1 MSEGLNTRVIH
12 HGESFAG
19 DTGTVMP
26 PIFPTSTFAHG
37 NAGGF
42 DYTRSGNPNFR
53 ILDSVLASVEG
64 CAHATVFASG
74 VSAITAVVSQLKQ
87 GDLVLCEENLY
98 GCTVRLFEQVF
109 AKFGLKTAWADF
121 TQPAALEQIQAQ
133 TPAMVWLESPTNPLL
148 KVIDLEAVCSVTQPL
163 GIPAVVDN
171 TFATALEQIQAQTPA
186 MVWLESP
193 TNPLLKVIDL
203 EAVCAITQP
212 LGIPVVVDN
221 TFATALVQRPLDL
234 GATLSLTSTTK
245 YINGHSD
252 ALGGAVCTNDH
263 EWHQK
268 MVFSQKALG
277 LQPSPF
283 DCWLITRGIKTLP
296 LRLKQ
301 QMANAAALADQLA
314 DHAKVNWVR
323 YPHRS
328 DHPQHQ
334 VATRQMRAGGAI
346 VTVSFNASQEQTY
359 ALCKQLRWFTMA
371 ESLGG
376 IESLICHPATM
387 THAAVSA
394 EVKAKLGIDDGLV
407 RFSVGC
413 EDLADLQADLNQ
425 ALELLV

>member
-1 MSEGLNTRVIH
+1 MNTGLNTRVIH
-12 HGESFAG
+12 HGDSFAG

-53 ILDSVLASVEG
+53 ILDEVLASVEG

-109 AKFGLKTAWADF
+109 AKFGLKTAWVDF
-121 TQPAALEQIQAQ
+121 TQPAALEQIQA
-133 TPAMVWLESPTNPLL
+133 
-148 KVIDLEAVCSVTQPL
+148 KK
-163 GIPAVVDN
+163 
-171 TFATALEQIQAQTPA
+171 PA

-252 ALGGAVCTNDH
+252 ALGGAVCTNDP

-314 DHAKVNWVR
+314 GHAKVNWVR

-346 VTVSFNASQEQTY
+346 VTASFNASQEQTY

-413 EDLADLQADLNQ
+413 EDLADLQADLDQ
-425 ALELLV
+425 ALELLA

>member
-1 MSEGLNTRVIH
+1 MNEGLNTRVIH

-19 DTGTVMP
+19 ETGSVMP

-37 NAGGF
+37 NPGGF

-64 CAHATVFASG
+64 CDHATVFGSG

-109 AKFGLKTAWADF
+109 AKFGLRTEWVDF
-121 TQPAALEQIQAQ
+121 TKPEALDSIRNSQ
-133 TPAMVWLESPTNPLL
+133 PAMVWLESPTNPLL
-148 KVIDLEAVCSVTQPL
+148 KVIDLQ
-163 GIPAVVDN
+163 
-171 TFATALEQIQAQTPA
+171 
-186 MVWLESP
+186 
-193 TNPLLKVIDL
+193 
-203 EAVCAITQP
+203 AVCAVSHP
-212 LGIPVVVDN
+212 LGIPVLVDN

-252 ALGGAVCTNDH
+252 ALGGVVCTNDPD
-263 EWHQK
+263 WHQK

-296 LRLKQ
+296 LRMRQ
-301 QMANAAALADQLA
+301 QMANAADQLA
-314 DHAKVNWVR
+314 DHPSVNWVR
-323 YPHRS
+323 YPHRA
-328 DHPQHQ
+328 DHPQYN
-334 VATRQMRAGGAI
+334 VAQQQMNAGGAI
-346 VTVSFNASQEQTY
+346 VTVSFKATQEQTY
-359 ALCKQLRWFTMA
+359 TLCKQLRWFTMA

-387 THAAVSA
+387 THAAVAA

-413 EDLADLQADLNQ
+413 EDLVDLQADLAQ
-425 ALELLV
+425 ALELLA

>member
-1 MSEGLNTRVIH
+1 MTKEQAENAYLDATDVKR
-12 HGESFAG
+12 AM
-19 DTGTVMP
+19 TP
-26 PIFPTSTFAHG
+26 PISVAVEARDDMLKDRFNYVAT
-37 NAGGF
+37 NL
-42 DYTRSGNPNFR
+42 NPAAQY
-53 ILDSVLASVEG
+53 VVMGKKGAV
-64 CAHATVFASG
+64 APQG
-74 VSAITAVVSQLKQ
+74 VSQNAMLMATFCVVLGAITAVVSQLKQ

-109 AKFGLKTAWADF
+109 AKFGLRTEWVDF
-121 TQPAALEQIQAQ
+121 TKPDALAAIRSKK
-133 TPAMVWLESPTNPLL
+133 PAMVWLESPTNPLL
-148 KVIDLEAVCSVTQPL
+148 KVIDLQ
-163 GIPAVVDN
+163 
-171 TFATALEQIQAQTPA
+171 
-186 MVWLESP
+186 
-193 TNPLLKVIDL
+193 
-203 EAVCAITQP
+203 AVCAVTEL

-221 TFATALVQRPLDL
+221 TFATALVQRPLEL

-252 ALGGAVCTNDH
+252 ALGGAVCTNDS

-314 DHAKVNWVR
+314 THPKVNWVR
-323 YPHRS
+323 YPHRR
-328 DHPQHQ
+328 DHPQHA
-334 VATRQMRAGGAI
+334 VALQQMAAGGAI
-346 VTVSFNASQEQTY
+346 VTVSFNASQEETY
-359 ALCKQLRWFTMA
+359 ALCKGLRWFTMA

-387 THAAVSA
+387 THAAVPA
-394 EVKAKLGIDDGLV
+394 AVKAKLGIDDGLV

-413 EDLADLQADLNQ
+413 EDLEDLQADLQQ
-425 ALELLV
+425 ALRLLA

>member
-1 MSEGLNTRVIH
+1 VNEGLNTRVIH
-12 HGESFAG
+12 HGESYAA

-26 PIFPTSTFAHG
+26 PIFPSSTFAHG
-37 NAGGF
+37 NPNGF

-53 ILDSVLASVEG
+53 ILDGVLASVEG

-109 AKFGLKTAWADF
+109 AKFGLRTEWLDF
-121 TQPAALEQIQAQ
+121 TQPQALDAIRTSQ
-133 TPAMVWLESPTNPLL
+133 PAMVWLESPTNPLL
-148 KVIDLEAVCSVTQPL
+148 KVIDLQEVCDVTR
-163 GIPAVVDN
+163 
-171 TFATALEQIQAQTPA
+171 
-186 MVWLESP
+186 
-193 TNPLLKVIDL
+193 
-203 EAVCAITQP
+203 P

-221 TFATALVQRPLDL
+221 TFATALVQRPLEL

-252 ALGGAVCTNDH
+252 ALGGAVCTNDPD
-263 EWHQK
+263 WHQK

-296 LRLKQ
+296 LRLRQ
-301 QMANAAALADQLA
+301 QMGNAAALADQLA
-314 DHAKVNWVR
+314 KHPKVNWVR

-328 DHPQHQ
+328 DHPQHA
-334 VATRQMRAGGAI
+334 VANRQMSAGGAI
-346 VTVSFNASQEQTY
+346 VTVSFNASQDQTY
-359 ALCKQLRWFTMA
+359 TLCKQLRWFTMA

-394 EVKAKLGIDDGLV
+394 AVKAKLGIDDGLV

-413 EDLADLQADLNQ
+413 EDLTDLQQDLEQ
-425 ALELLV
+425 ALEQLA

>member
-1 MSEGLNTRVIH
+1 MNTGLNTRVIH
-12 HGESFAG
+12 HGDSFAG

-53 ILDSVLASVEG
+53 ILDGVLASVEG

-109 AKFGLKTAWADF
+109 AKFGLRTQWVDF
-121 TQPAALEQIQAQ
+121 TKADAVELIERSN
-133 TPAMVWLESPTNPLL
+133 PAMVWLESPTNPLL
-148 KVIDLEAVCSVTQPL
+148 KVIDLKAVCSV
-163 GIPAVVDN
+163 AR
-171 TFATALEQIQAQTPA
+171 ER
-186 MVWLESP
+186 
-193 TNPLLKVIDL
+193 KV
-203 EAVCAITQP
+203 
-212 LGIPVVVDN
+212 PVVVDN
-221 TFATALVQRPLDL
+221 TFATALVQRPLQL

-252 ALGGAVCTNDH
+252 ALGGVVCTNDP

-301 QMANAAALADQLA
+301 QMANAAALADLLA
-314 DHAKVNWVR
+314 LHPSVNWVR
-323 YPHRS
+323 YPHRH
-328 DHPQHQ
+328 DHPQHT
-334 VATRQMRAGGAI
+334 VAKQQMTGGGAI
-346 VTVSFNASQEQTY
+346 VTVSFNTTQEQTY
-359 ALCKQLRWFTMA
+359 ALCKRLRWFTMA

-387 THAAVSA
+387 THAAVA
-394 EVKAKLGIDDGLV
+394 ENVKRTLGIDDGLV
-407 RFSVGC
+407 RLSVGC
-413 EDLADLQADLNQ
+413 EDLADLQADLQQ
-425 ALELLV
+425 ALEPLP

>member
-1 MSEGLNTRVIH
+1 MNAGNNTRVIH
-12 HGESFAG
+12 HGISFAE

-37 NAGGF
+37 NQAGF

-53 ILDSVLASVEG
+53 ILDGVLASLEG
-64 CAHATVFASG
+64 CEHATVFASG

-109 AKFGLKTAWADF
+109 AKFGLRTEWVDF
-121 TQPAALEQIQAQ
+121 TKPETLAAISCKQ
-133 TPAMVWLESPTNPLL
+133 PAMVWLESPTNPLL
-148 KVIDLEAVCSVTQPL
+148 KVIDLQ
-163 GIPAVVDN
+163 
-171 TFATALEQIQAQTPA
+171 
-186 MVWLESP
+186 
-193 TNPLLKVIDL
+193 
-203 EAVCAITQP
+203 AVCAVTQP

-221 TFATALVQRPLDL
+221 TFATALVQRPLEL

-252 ALGGAVCTNDH
+252 ALGGAVCTNDS

-314 DHAKVNWVR
+314 SHSKVNWVR
-323 YPHRS
+323 YPHRT
-328 DHPQHQ
+328 DHPQHA
-334 VATRQMRAGGAI
+334 VALKQMAAGGAI
-346 VTVSFNASQEQTY
+346 VTASFKANQEQTY
-359 ALCKQLRWFTMA
+359 ALCKCLRWFTMA

-387 THAAVSA
+387 THAAVST
-394 EVKAKLGIDDGLV
+394 EMKAKLGIDDGLV

-413 EDLADLQADLNQ
+413 EDLEDLETDLEQ
-425 ALELLV
+425 ALRLLA

>member
-1 MSEGLNTRVIH
+1 MNTGLNTRVIH
-12 HGESFAG
+12 HGDSFAG

-109 AKFGLKTAWADF
+109 AKFGLKTAWVDF
-121 TQPAALEQIQAQ
+121 TQPA
-133 TPAMVWLESPTNPLL
+133 
-148 KVIDLEAVCSVTQPL
+148 
-163 GIPAVVDN
+163 
-171 TFATALEQIQAQTPA
+171 ALEQIQAQTPA

-221 TFATALVQRPLDL
+221 TFATPYLQNPLAL
-234 GATLSLTSTTK
+234 GADVVLHSMTK
-245 YINGHSD
+245 YLAGHSD
-252 ALGGAVCTNDH
+252 VVAGCLIGNDPELRERYAFNQNSCGGGLDP
-263 EWHQK
+263 
-268 MVFSQKALG
+268 FSSFLVM
-277 LQPSPF
+277 
-283 DCWLITRGIKTLP
+283 RGTKTLAV
-296 LRLKQ
+296 R
-301 QMANAAALADQLA
+301 MERHCSNARAIAEFLEGHAAVETV
-314 DHAKVNWVR
+314 H
-323 YPHRS
+323 YPGLES
-328 DHPQHQ
+328 HPQSELC
-334 VATRQMRAGGAI
+334 ARQMRDAGGM
-346 VTVSFNASQEQTY
+346 VSVELKGGLEAGAELSKRSRLFI
-359 ALCKQLRWFTMA
+359 LA

-376 IESLICHPATM
+376 VESLIEVPPIM
-387 THAAVSA
+387 THASIPA
-394 EVKAKLGIDDGLV
+394 EERRASGMADGLV
-407 RFSVGC
+407 RLSVGI
-413 EDLADLQADLNQ
+413 ENVNDLIADLDQ
-425 ALELLV
+425 ALSR

>member
-1 MSEGLNTRVIH
+1 MALKEGGNEGLNTRVIH
-12 HGESFAG
+12 HGDSFAG

-37 NAGGF
+37 NSAGF

-53 ILDSVLASVEG
+53 ILDAVLASVEG
-64 CAHATVFASG
+64 CSHATVFASG

-109 AKFGLKTAWADF
+109 AKFGLRTAWVDF
-121 TQPAALEQIQAQ
+121 TRPEALQEIRSHK
-133 TPAMVWLESPTNPLL
+133 PAMVWLESPTNPLL
-148 KVIDLEAVCSVTQPL
+148 KVIDLQE
-163 GIPAVVDN
+163 
-171 TFATALEQIQAQTPA
+171 
-186 MVWLESP
+186 
-193 TNPLLKVIDL
+193 
-203 EAVCAITQP
+203 VCAVAQS
-212 LGIPVVVDN
+212 LGIPVLVDH
-221 TFATALVQRPLDL
+221 TFATALVQRPLEL

-245 YINGHSD
+245 YINGPSD
-252 ALGGAVCTNDH
+252 ALGGAVCTNVPD
-263 EWHQK
+263 WHQK

-296 LRLKQ
+296 LRLRQ

-314 DHAKVNWVR
+314 EHPRVNWVR
-323 YPHRS
+323 YPHRA
-328 DHPQHQ
+328 DHPQHA
-334 VATRQMRAGGAI
+334 VASRQMAAGGAI
-346 VTVSFNASQEQTY
+346 VTVSFDASQEQTY
-359 ALCKQLRWFTMA
+359 ALCKRLRWFTMA

-387 THAAVSA
+387 THAAVSS
-394 EVKAKLGIDDGLV
+394 EVKTRLGIDDGLV

-413 EDLADLQADLNQ
+413 EDLVDLQTDLQQ
-425 ALELLV
+425 ALEQLV

>member
-1 MSEGLNTRVIH
+1 MNAGNNTRVIH
-12 HGESFAG
+12 HGISFAE

-37 NAGGF
+37 NQAGF

-53 ILDSVLASVEG
+53 ILDRVLASLEG
-64 CAHATVFASG
+64 CENATVFASG

-109 AKFGLKTAWADF
+109 AKFGLRTEWVDF
-121 TQPAALEQIQAQ
+121 TKPEALAAIGSKQ
-133 TPAMVWLESPTNPLL
+133 PAMVWLESPTNPLL
-148 KVIDLEAVCSVTQPL
+148 KVIDLQ
-163 GIPAVVDN
+163 
-171 TFATALEQIQAQTPA
+171 
-186 MVWLESP
+186 
-193 TNPLLKVIDL
+193 
-203 EAVCAITQP
+203 AVCAVTQP

-221 TFATALVQRPLDL
+221 TFATALVQRPLEL

-252 ALGGAVCTNDH
+252 ALGGAVCTNDS

-301 QMANAAALADQLA
+301 QMASAAALADQLA
-314 DHAKVNWVR
+314 SHPKVNWVR
-323 YPHRS
+323 YPHRT
-328 DHPQHQ
+328 DHPQHA
-334 VATRQMRAGGAI
+334 VALRQMSAGGAI
-346 VTVSFNASQEQTY
+346 VTVNFNANQEETY
-359 ALCKQLRWFTMA
+359 ALCKGLRWFTMA

-394 EVKAKLGIDDGLV
+394 DMKAKLGIDDGLV
-407 RFSVGC
+407 RLSVGC
-413 EDLADLQADLNQ
+413 EDLEDLQTDLQQ
-425 ALELLV
+425 ALRLLA

>member
-1 MSEGLNTRVIH
+1 VNAGNNTRVIH
-12 HGESFAG
+12 HGISFAE

-37 NAGGF
+37 NQAGF

-53 ILDSVLASVEG
+53 ILDRVLASLEG
-64 CAHATVFASG
+64 CEHATVFASG

-109 AKFGLKTAWADF
+109 AKFGLRTEWVDF
-121 TQPAALEQIQAQ
+121 TKPEALAAIGSKQ
-133 TPAMVWLESPTNPLL
+133 PAMVWLESPTNPLL
-148 KVIDLEAVCSVTQPL
+148 KVIDLQS
-163 GIPAVVDN
+163 
-171 TFATALEQIQAQTPA
+171 
-186 MVWLESP
+186 
-193 TNPLLKVIDL
+193 
-203 EAVCAITQP
+203 VCAVTQP

-221 TFATALVQRPLDL
+221 TFATALVQRPLKL

-252 ALGGAVCTNDH
+252 ALGGAVCTNDS

-301 QMANAAALADQLA
+301 QMASAAALADQLA
-314 DHAKVNWVR
+314 SHPNVNWVR
-323 YPHRS
+323 YPYRT
-328 DHPQHQ
+328 DHPQHA
-334 VATRQMRAGGAI
+334 VALRQMSAGGAI
-346 VTVSFNASQEQTY
+346 VTVSFNANQEETY
-359 ALCKQLRWFTMA
+359 ALCKCLRWFTMA

-394 EVKAKLGIDDGLV
+394 DMKAKLGIDDGLV
-407 RFSVGC
+407 RLSVGC
-413 EDLADLQADLNQ
+413 EDLEDLQTDLQQ
-425 ALELLV
+425 ALRLLA

>member
-1 MSEGLNTRVIH
+1 MQKPPDQQIPDAGLCTRVIH
-12 HGESFAG
+12 HGTSFAD

-53 ILDSVLASVEG
+53 ILDAVLASVEG
-64 CAHATVFASG
+64 CEHATVFGSG
-74 VSAITAVVSQLKQ
+74 VSAITAVVSQLQQ

-109 AKFGLKTAWADF
+109 AKFGLRTQWVDF
-121 TQPAALEQIQAQ
+121 TQPDALNSIR
-133 TPAMVWLESPTNPLL
+133 ESM
-148 KVIDLEAVCSVTQPL
+148 
-163 GIPAVVDN
+163 
-171 TFATALEQIQAQTPA
+171 PA

-203 EAVCAITQP
+203 EAVCAVTQP
-212 LGIPVVVDN
+212 LDIPVVVDN
-221 TFATALVQRPLDL
+221 TFATALVQKPLEL

-252 ALGGAVCTNDH
+252 ALGGAVCTNDPQ
-263 EWHQK
+263 WHQK

-296 LRLKQ
+296 LRLRQ

-314 DHAKVNWVR
+314 DHPKVNWVR
-323 YPHRS
+323 YPHRQ
-328 DHPQHQ
+328 DHPQHA
-334 VATRQMRAGGAI
+334 VAKRQMAAGGAI
-346 VTVSFNASQEQTY
+346 VTVSFAANQVQTY
-359 ALCKQLRWFTMA
+359 ALCKRLRWFTMA

-394 EVKAKLGIDDGLV
+394 EMKAKLGIDDGLV

-413 EDLADLQADLNQ
+413 EDLVDLQADLQQ
-425 ALELLV
+425 ALELLA

>member
-1 MSEGLNTRVIH
+1 MQKPPDQQIPDAGLCTRVIH
-12 HGESFAG
+12 HGTSFAD

-53 ILDSVLASVEG
+53 ILDAVLASVEG
-64 CAHATVFASG
+64 CEHATVFGSG
-74 VSAITAVVSQLKQ
+74 VSAITAVVTQLQQ

-109 AKFGLKTAWADF
+109 AKFGLRTQWVDF
-121 TQPAALEQIQAQ
+121 TQPDALNSIRESM
-133 TPAMVWLESPTNPLL
+133 PAMVWLESPTNPLL
-148 KVIDLEAVCSVTQPL
+148 KVIDLEAVCEVTQPL
-163 GIPAVVDN
+163 N
-171 TFATALEQIQAQTPA
+171 
-186 MVWLESP
+186 
-193 TNPLLKVIDL
+193 
-203 EAVCAITQP
+203 
-212 LGIPVVVDN
+212 IPVVVDN
-221 TFATALVQRPLDL
+221 TFATALVQKPLEL

-252 ALGGAVCTNDH
+252 ALGGAVCTNDPQ
-263 EWHQK
+263 WHQK

-296 LRLKQ
+296 LRLRQ

-314 DHAKVNWVR
+314 DHPKVNWVR
-323 YPHRS
+323 YPHRQ
-328 DHPQHQ
+328 DHPQHA
-334 VATRQMRAGGAI
+334 VAKRQMAAGGAI
-346 VTVSFNASQEQTY
+346 VTVSFAANQVQTY
-359 ALCKQLRWFTMA
+359 ALCKRLRWFTMA

-394 EVKAKLGIDDGLV
+394 EMKAKLGIDDGLV

-413 EDLADLQADLNQ
+413 EDLVDLQADLQQ
-425 ALELLV
+425 ALELLA